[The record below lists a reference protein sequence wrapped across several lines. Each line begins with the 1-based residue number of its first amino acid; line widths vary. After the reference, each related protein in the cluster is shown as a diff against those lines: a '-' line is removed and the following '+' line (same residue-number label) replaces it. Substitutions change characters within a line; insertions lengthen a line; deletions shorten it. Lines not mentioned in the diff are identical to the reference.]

1 MGKIFKFGCL
11 GFIALIVLGAIAM
24 ALGGGDDEKEKAS
37 SEPKQETQAPV
48 AKEEP
53 KKQEAKKEEPKRNFL
68 KKASLL
74 KLKSL

>member
-11 GFIALIVLGAIAM
+11 GFIGLIVLGIIGS
-24 ALGGGDDEKEKAS
+24 ALGGGDDEKEKS
-37 SEPKQETQAPV
+37 STEPKQETSAP
-48 AKEEP
+48 ATKEEP
-53 KKQEAKKEEPKRNFL
+53 KKNFL